1 MPETLIVR
9 AEMAELQR
17 ISAWADTISE
27 RLRIPQSV
35 AFSIQLCL
43 EEAFSNIVQ
52 YGFSDVEDSLDS
64 NRDVRLIFEHDEKTA
79 TITIEDRGMP
89 FDPLRRSEP
98 ARPTS
103 LDNAPIG
110 GFGIYL
116 MKRFA
121 NTMTYERRDE
131 LNHLTICFDLAA
143 SPPPA

>member
-1 MPETLIVR
+1 MPETLIVQ

-17 ISAWADTISE
+17 VSAWADTLAE
-27 RLRIPQSV
+27 RLHIPQSV

-43 EEAFSNIVQ
+43 EEAFSNIVL
-52 YGFSDVEDSLDS
+52 YGFSDVEDGLNS
-64 NRDVRLIFEHDEKTA
+64 NRDVRLIFEHDEKKA
-79 TITIEDRGMP
+79 TITIEDHGTP

-98 ARPTS
+98 AKPTS

-121 NTMTYERRDE
+121 NAMTYERRNE
-131 LNHLTICFDLAA
+131 LNHLTICFDLGTSATSA
-143 SPPPA
+143 

>member
-1 MPETLIVR
+1 MPETLIVQ
-9 AEMAELQR
+9 AEMAELPR
-17 ISAWADTISE
+17 ISAWADALAE
-27 RLRIPQSV
+27 RLCIAQSV

-64 NRDVRLIFEHDEKTA
+64 NRDVRLVFEHDQKTA
-79 TITIEDRGMP
+79 TITIEDHGAP

-110 GFGIYL
+110 GFGIHL
-116 MKRFA
+116 MRQFA
-121 NTMTYERRDE
+121 QAMTYERRDS
-131 LNHLTICFDLAA
+131 LNHLTICFDLGA
-143 SPPPA
+143 SSASA